1 MITKRTI
8 TSIWCSFF
16 KDGIDLHAIGK
27 INYIGGKWEWGVYD
41 ANYYDF
47 IRAYKNGQEEVIDYL
62 KTQGTSETFKGSDE
76 EYRNKLATF
85 IDQYKYIGTANLLKA
100 PFVLRKIVDKLYTQ
114 DYETATEDNS
124 DKLAEEISSH
134 IIHDE
139 LNPKLWN
146 EDNTLKP
153 EVKDKITA
161 IVKEFT
167 DYLERDEIKFNIVD
181 IRLVGSNCS
190 YNYNDSS
197 DLDIHIVMDT
207 DSLQCPDNLYPL
219 LYSAYR
225 SLFNGKMDIEFY
237 GIPVELYIETS
248 DTEQQD
254 DVIAEARNQSAVRS
268 TGIYSVLQDKWIKE
282 PVAEAI
288 PEVDEEEF
296 NKIWTKWETEYNN
309 IIKSIPEST
318 ECLKQAENDQFEDSD
333 LTEPDI
339 LNDEGKVSYQKV
351 LDLDLEEEPIL
362 KLNEEAVYGLFLTE
376 IDPKTG
382 KKISSEWDNKGPIEK
397 GTKAEMTA
405 LKPKYEDNLN
415 VNRYGRVYKCVVR
428 FIGNTSFEED
438 LLESLENTVTKYTD
452 EHEIHK
458 SIDNLIEDE
467 WQAIS
472 GYQEVIDTLKKL
484 KGKDYSV
491 IKVLQDI
498 SDEEQV
504 HVGELQKCLSQ
515 VDHDVL
521 DTIDQGEAEAT
532 EILDKD
538 TDDLDEAFYEES
550 DDEDTPIEVTDDLYE
565 VKNQFNKWSFRCCYD
580 IKNNIVGLCE
590 IDLRIHDDIDNVM
603 NKYYSKEFLYRFLT
617 FNKRNWDKK
626 DLDEEIDYYGIP
638 LEQYEYENFYLIW
651 VVENN
656 VSFKDTKLYEVLGKT
671 INEKDF
677 EKGIDDLDE
686 SLKNITV
693 YHGSS
698 TNISKFSFPIQW
710 FSTSIKYATQF
721 ATWVGKNHYLYT
733 CKIAPK
739 NILELGNTD
748 GPVYTLLPLKPYKFS
763 PEFKQIIDNLGI
775 SEDEARAIVSKVA
788 GDPHRE
794 YTCKI
799 HWITR
804 DIDFCKV
811 VKSKGYDC
819 MKATE
824 AGATTY
830 GVLDPEIVTIVD
842 KKVISDSKEYN
853 EDIDSKIDYDVLKEL
868 KSNIYKVIRRYWETV
883 FSDEWFYEDSFS
895 LEQSSYDKNLL
906 IVNFKSRKE
915 AYFKRDSE
923 FENFKASL
931 KTIPNLK
938 LKKIHKK
945 LVNVRFYDNAQF
957 IRVDQITF
965 QYTGQITDSS
975 ITESNEIKI
984 TGKEDTKIMKLNG
997 KEVEVPIWNYEKVE
1011 SQDSLKEE
1019 LTGLEISWEDA
1030 IKDSYDFLVSSSGQI
1045 PTASQVLEDVV
1056 DNYDLDIDIDIEL
1069 DDPIKYNE
1077 WLSDVEHVLNTLGLE
1092 VEEES
1097 INEELNDYWVISDG
1111 KDPRRSSIYS
1121 SIDNLDKFI
1130 AQLEANKEDKGY
1142 WELLH
1147 YVDGKDTKVWDTE
1160 NGKAKTESLKE
1171 ETEQYKVIKT
1181 NSWYDPEG
1189 LDIPSKI
1196 ETLFTGDAKSCYDFF
1211 YKTREELEKKYAD
1224 RNDIS
1229 VSGIKE
1235 RRELDHLEKVGPF
1248 GYKQIWKE
1256 GPGIQYF
1263 EVYFRSAISK
1273 DYYSVVKANSDQTK
1287 QESLEEDYKKDKLWL
1302 VEKILAHT
1310 VRRAYLTKEGEFEV
1324 FSSVEDPTIKD
1335 KCELFTYDE
1344 AIAKKKEIQD
1354 KYPNDI
1360 IWVWYSGDVQI
1371 DPDKTK
1377 TTVVYNGKEYNED

>member
-100 PFVLRKIVDKLYTQ
+100 PFVLRKIIDKLYTQ

-296 NKIWTKWETEYNN
+296 NKIWAKWETEYNN
-309 IIKSIPEST
+309 IIKSIPEAT

-438 LLESLENTVTKYTD
+438 LLESLENTITKYTD

-467 WQAIS
+467 WQAIA
-472 GYQEVIDTLKKL
+472 GYQEVVDTLKRL

-538 TDDLDEAFYEES
+538 TDDLDE
-550 DDEDTPIEVTDDLYE
+550 D
-565 VKNQFNKWSFRCCYD
+565 
-580 IKNNIVGLCE
+580 
-590 IDLRIHDDIDNVM
+590 
-603 NKYYSKEFLYRFLT
+603 
-617 FNKRNWDKK
+617 
-626 DLDEEIDYYGIP
+626 
-638 LEQYEYENFYLIW
+638 
-651 VVENN
+651 
-656 VSFKDTKLYEVLGKT
+656 
-671 INEKDF
+671 
-677 EKGIDDLDE
+677 
-686 SLKNITV
+686 LKNITV

-775 SEDEARAIVSKVA
+775 SEDEARAIVLKVA

-830 GVLDPEIVTIVD
+830 GVLDPEIVTIID

-853 EDIDSKIDYDVLKEL
+853 EDIDSKIDYDV
-868 KSNIYKVIRRYWETV
+868 
-883 FSDEWFYEDSFS
+883 
-895 LEQSSYDKNLL
+895 
-906 IVNFKSRKE
+906 
-915 AYFKRDSE
+915 
-923 FENFKASL
+923 
-931 KTIPNLK
+931 
-938 LKKIHKK
+938 
-945 LVNVRFYDNAQF
+945 
-957 IRVDQITF
+957 
-965 QYTGQITDSS
+965 
-975 ITESNEIKI
+975 

-997 KEVEVPIWNYEKVE
+997 KEVEVPIWDYEKVE

-1019 LTGLEISWEDA
+1019 STGLEISWEDA

-1056 DNYDLDIDIDIEL
+1056 DNYDLDIDIEIEL
-1069 DDPIKYNE
+1069 DDPIKYNK

-1111 KDPRRSSIYS
+1111 KDPRRSSIYT

-1130 AQLEANKEDKGY
+1130 AQLEANKEGKGY

-1147 YVDGKDTKVWDTE
+1147 YVNGKDTKVWDTE
-1160 NGKAKTESLKE
+1160 TGRIKTESLKE
-1171 ETEQYKVIKT
+1171 
-1181 NSWYDPEG
+1181 
-1189 LDIPSKI
+1189 
-1196 ETLFTGDAKSCYDFF
+1196 
-1211 YKTREELEKKYAD
+1211 
-1224 RNDIS
+1224 
-1229 VSGIKE
+1229 
-1235 RRELDHLEKVGPF
+1235 
-1248 GYKQIWKE
+1248 
-1256 GPGIQYF
+1256 
-1263 EVYFRSAISK
+1263 
-1273 DYYSVVKANSDQTK
+1273 
-1287 QESLEEDYKKDKLWL
+1287 DYKDDKLWL
-1302 VEKILAHT
+1302 VEKILEHT
-1310 VRRAYLTKEGEFEV
+1310 IRRAYLTKEGEFEV

-1371 DPDKTK
+1371 DSDKTK